1 MGAETSTAV
10 APGALDDGA
19 GVADPAPEW
28 ADLSEDTTEIAADD
42 EEYESLTKST
52 V

>member
-1 MGAETSTAV
+1 MGAKNSTAV
-10 APGALDDGA
+10 APAPFGDGA
-19 GVADPAPEW
+19 GVVDPTPEW

-52 V
+52 I